1 MGTQSLYLPISQDVT
16 GSSEKNGANPC
27 FLAPRARNMQIGN
40 AARGRNGHPHK
51 SSSWTRGP
59 KEKGYIMAATVDT
72 IHADQTLR
80 LVQPIPANRDEAIAS
95 IIVDLR
101 QLPDEL
107 VVDVAR
113 TVHEWLPG
121 LRETA

>member
-1 MGTQSLYLPISQDVT
+1 
-16 GSSEKNGANPC
+16 
-27 FLAPRARNMQIGN
+27 
-40 AARGRNGHPHK
+40 
-51 SSSWTRGP
+51 
-59 KEKGYIMAATVDT
+59 MAATVDT